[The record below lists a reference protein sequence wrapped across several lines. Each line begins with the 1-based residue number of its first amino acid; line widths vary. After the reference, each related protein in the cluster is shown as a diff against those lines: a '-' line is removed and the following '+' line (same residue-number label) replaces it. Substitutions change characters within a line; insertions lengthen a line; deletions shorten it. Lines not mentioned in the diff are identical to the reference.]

1 MPIVGVTT
9 RINSGGLEAFLVL
22 RVFAAFPSTYSC
34 ANHSGIRPWPAAFFC
49 GRMPS
54 EAEARRGVRC
64 IIRPRLKFSTINAGA
79 MSDTHEVTLLLAE
92 WAKGNQ
98 NALND
103 LTPLVYREL
112 RQLAASYL
120 RKERQ
125 GHTLQPTA
133 LVHEAYLRL
142 VDQTNPS
149 WQNRSHFY
157 GVAARLMRQILVD
170 HARRRQ
176 AGKRGGLKVSL
187 DEALSFQ
194 QGRSRDIVALDSGL
208 NALEK
213 LDPRK
218 CKAVELRYF
227 GGLSME
233 EIAQT
238 LDVSART
245 VQRDLR
251 MAEAWLRQEMQ
262 NG

>member
-1 MPIVGVTT
+1 MASSFYWGQIPRKAG
-9 RINSGGLEAFLVL
+9 AVL
-22 RVFAAFPSTYSC
+22 
-34 ANHSGIRPWPAAFFC
+34 G
-49 GRMPS
+49 
-54 EAEARRGVRC
+54 EQC
-64 IIRPRLKFSTINAGA
+64 IIRSRLTFSIANKIV

-98 NALND
+98 SALND

-142 VDQTNPS
+142 VDQTNPT
-149 WQNRSHFY
+149 WQHRSHFY

-170 HARRRQ
+170 HARRKH

-187 DEALSFQ
+187 DEAVSFQ
-194 QGRSRDIVALDSGL
+194 QERSRDLVALDTGL

-213 LDPRK
+213 VDPRK

-227 GGLSME
+227 GGLSMD
-233 EIAQT
+233 EIAET
-238 LDVSART
+238 LDVSPVT
-245 VQRDLR
+245 VRRDLR
-251 MAEAWLRQEMQ
+251 MAEAWLHQEIQ

>member
-1 MPIVGVTT
+1 
-9 RINSGGLEAFLVL
+9 
-22 RVFAAFPSTYSC
+22 
-34 ANHSGIRPWPAAFFC
+34 
-49 GRMPS
+49 
-54 EAEARRGVRC
+54 
-64 IIRPRLKFSTINAGA
+64 

-142 VDQTNPS
+142 VDQTNPT
-149 WQNRSHFY
+149 WQHRSHFY

-170 HARRRQ
+170 HARRKQ
-176 AGKRGGLKVSL
+176 AGKRGGLKVPL
-187 DEALSFQ
+187 DEAVSFQ
-194 QGRSRDIVALDSGL
+194 RERSRDLVALDAGL
-208 NALEK
+208 NAFEK
-213 LDPRK
+213 VDPRK

-238 LDVSART
+238 
-245 VQRDLR
+245 
-251 MAEAWLRQEMQ
+251 
-262 NG
+262 